1 MSYVKTINMDTWLA
15 ERKKVLMSTSVNRRP
30 KNYKRPIISRTWN
43 ERRAMARAVK
53 KAWDDAFSSGV
64 LVRTENGYRL
74 C

>member
-1 MSYVKTINMDTWLA
+1 MSYVKTINMDMWLL
-15 ERKKVLMSTSVNRRP
+15 ERREVLMLTPANKRP
-30 KNYKRPIISRTWN
+30 KNCERPIISRTWN

-53 KAWDDAFSSGV
+53 KAWDDAIASGM